1 MATIAGGRLNSERR
15 FYMGMALFMIAL
27 VLIGFAQ
34 SFYMRGLI
42 AISPRPNPTLPPLVM
57 VHGLV
62 FTGWMLLF
70 LTQVGLVGANRR
82 DLHRRLGMIGMAMA
96 VLMVP
101 LMYAVGV
108 GQVARANQPPGITA
122 LAWTAL
128 PLSGIPAFAIL
139 VGLGYRYRRDAQVH
153 KRLMLGAA
161 LLMMHP
167 AVGRLPIAPPT
178 PVGMGVLGLLSAL
191 CFVPLFIWDRRSMG
205 RIHWASKLGFGLSL
219 GVGIFYTTMLM
230 TGWWDPIAAH
240 LPGI

>member
-1 MATIAGGRLNSERR
+1 MRER
-15 FYMGMALFMIAL
+15 
-27 VLIGFAQ
+27 VT
-34 SFYMRGLI
+34 S
-42 AISPRPNPTLPPLVM
+42 IST
-57 VHGLV
+57 
-62 FTGWMLLF
+62 
-70 LTQVGLVGANRR
+70 
-82 DLHRRLGMIGMAMA
+82 
-96 VLMVP
+96 
-101 LMYAVGV
+101 
-108 GQVARANQPPGITA
+108 
-122 LAWTAL
+122 WTAL

-205 RIHWASKLGFGLSL
+205 RVHWASKLGFGLSL